1 MKIGD
6 LVKAIPL
13 AKWDGCIN
21 PEGNTHIGVVT
32 RVGVD
37 TLDVIGKKRDPDKIV
52 LLNFGD
58 DDGIFRSSDWKFEVI
73 SENR

>member
-6 LVKAIPL
+6 LVKATPL
-13 AKWDGCIN
+13 AKWDIN
-21 PEGNTHIGVVT
+21 PEDNAHIGVVT
-32 RVGVD
+32 KLGVGSECF
-37 TLDVIGKKRDPDKIV
+37 I

-58 DDGIFRSSDWKFEVI
+58 DDGIFHTSDWKFEVI

>member
-6 LVKAIPL
+6 LVKATPL
-13 AKWDGCIN
+13 AKWSVNDSDYTYIGIITKLGFDGSLC
-21 PEGNTHIGVVT
+21 
-32 RVGVD
+32 
-37 TLDVIGKKRDPDKIV
+37 RDPDGII

-58 DDGIFRSSDWKFEVI
+58 DDGIFRTSDWKFEVI

>member
-6 LVKAIPL
+6 LVKATPL
-13 AKWDGCIN
+13 AKWNVSDDDYSQ
-21 PEGNTHIGVVT
+21 IGVVT
-32 RVGVD
+32 KLGFDARSS
-37 TLDVIGKKRDPDKIV
+37 LRDPDGII

-58 DDGIFRSSDWKFEVI
+58 DDGMFRTSDWKFEVI